1 MLFFLIWGF
10 LNARSR
16 RSFLR
21 HGILVSAALAL
32 HTISIMLVMVPSL
45 LAMGGLF
52 QNLSSNLA
60 LIFVFHASLGGL
72 VEVLGIYFVAV
83 WVLGR
88 ASVKSCFGRKGL
100 CRLLLPCEL
109 HLLSL
114 ASTDTSSSIHLPN
127 ESHYAQVVDGVD
139 TEISKLKSLY

>member
-1 MLFFLIWGF
+1 MGLVNASAPILSDASIIFQIIMLFFLIWVF
-10 LNARSR
+10 LNARCR

-21 HGILVSAALAL
+21 HGILMSAALAL

-83 WVLGR
+83 WVLG
-88 ASVKSCFGRKGL
+88 
-100 CRLLLPCEL
+100 
-109 HLLSL
+109 
-114 ASTDTSSSIHLPN
+114 
-127 ESHYAQVVDGVD
+127 
-139 TEISKLKSLY
+139 